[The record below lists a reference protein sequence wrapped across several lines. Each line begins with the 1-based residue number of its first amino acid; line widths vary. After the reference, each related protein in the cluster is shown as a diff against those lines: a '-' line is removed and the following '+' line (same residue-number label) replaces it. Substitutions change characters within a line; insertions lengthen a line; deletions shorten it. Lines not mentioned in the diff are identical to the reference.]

1 MKKVFDMASSKL
13 ILLSLTVASSLLA
26 TAPAMADT
34 KTKAVRYA
42 DLDLSSP
49 AGRERL
55 QMRIKQAVKQV
66 CGSPRG
72 FTIEERLD
80 QRMCEQDAIKRAVP
94 EGERIIAAYMEKRRL
109 AFDSS
114 SRAGTN

>member
-1 MKKVFDMASSKL
+1 MAPPKL

-26 TAPAMADT
+26 TAPAMADW
-34 KTKAVRYA
+34 KTKQVRHA

-55 QMRIKQAVKQV
+55 QLRIKQAVKQV
-66 CGSPRG
+66 CGSPRS
-72 FTIEERLD
+72 FTITERQD
-80 QRMCEQDAIKRAVP
+80 QRACEQDAIKRAAP

-109 AFDSS
+109 AFDGTP
-114 SRAGTN
+114 RAGAN